1 MTLSRVLSLLNPFEP
16 DPVERAIRAGL
27 WTEGEQDRQKMSHRE
42 DQWRENYVRTRQP
55 AAVSETGG
63 LRGSSATCRRW
74 NGTERIG
81 V

>member
-42 DQWRENYVRTRQP
+42 DQWREN
-55 AAVSETGG
+55 
-63 LRGSSATCRRW
+63 
-74 NGTERIG
+74 GT